1 MMQPEKEFEVFWE
14 KERLEWPTSMA
25 ENPMLK
31 DAVYAGWKAGK
42 SQQTPI
48 DVTPEVSD
56 RDFAD
61 LVNSLRDTATE
72 YAGTQQLRA
81 RIVTTLRDMK
91 FYRGLL
97 ASALKLPFDDTTE
110 PLAALDEAENITVE
124 SIKRMRAAHVPC
136 ADLTRRAEDLLQ
148 TIQRIKSCKSS

>member
-31 DAVYAGWKAGK
+31 DAIYAGWKAGK

-61 LVNSLRDTATE
+61 LVNSLRDTATK

-81 RIVTTLRDMK
+81 QIANSLKDVK
-91 FYRGLL
+91 FFLKPPFPALNIKFEPEDADTKRLDYLLNSAGDEIWQTVLFGYRSFKTPRE
-97 ASALKLPFDDTTE
+97 AID
-110 PLAALDEAENITVE
+110 AA
-124 SIKRMRAAHVPC
+124 IK
-136 ADLTRRAEDLLQ
+136 DYE
-148 TIQRIKSCKSS
+148 K

>member
-31 DAVYAGWKAGK
+31 DAIYAGWKAGK

-61 LVNSLRDTATE
+61 LVNSLRDTATK

-81 RIVTTLRDMK
+81 QIVTTLRDMK

-97 ASALKLPFDDTTE
+97 GSALKLPVEPESADTKRLDWMLDHMRKQLWHTIFFE
-110 PLAALDEAENITVE
+110 YQHCKTLREAIDAAI
-124 SIKRMRAAHVPC
+124 
-136 ADLTRRAEDLLQ
+136 EDA
-148 TIQRIKSCKSS
+148 KSEYNDK